1 MNLRIKKNMEKLN
14 LHRMQELLPDYVFG
28 KLDNEEKA
36 LFEHNLQFYPE
47 IKQEADDAKRVFQRF
62 EQMDVDAFLNSKTKN
77 TSVAVHRK
85 LEKRPKGLGK
95 FAMAKYYLPIAAA
108 IALIY
113 IVYNSNDNNS
123 LSKQEIVAHQT
134 KGFVSVNDVNII
146 IDSTSSQIEVTET
159 TEVII
164 NNNKGV
170 FSDIIPDTETANN
183 LSDKL
188 LSQELAKIDAEEL
201 LISDNSNI
209 NLLSGLEELD
219 ETQFQ
224 TFLKELKK

>member
-1 MNLRIKKNMEKLN
+1 MQKLD

-36 LFEHNLQFYPE
+36 LFEHNLQYYPE

-77 TSVAVHRK
+77 TSVRVHRK
-85 LEKRPKGLGK
+85 LENRPKRFGK
-95 FAMAKYYLPIAAA
+95 FAMVKYYLPIAAA

-113 IVYNSNDNNS
+113 AVYNRSDETKS
-123 LSKQEIVAHQT
+123 ISKQEIAMHKT
-134 KGFVSVNDVNII
+134 KEFVSVNDVNII
-146 IDSTSSQIEVTET
+146 IDSTSSRLEITET

-183 LSDKL
+183 LSDQL
-188 LSQELAKIDAEEL
+188 LSQELAKIDGDEL
-201 LISDNSNI
+201 IITDNSNI

>member
-1 MNLRIKKNMEKLN
+1 MEKLN

-28 KLDNEEKA
+28 KLDNEEKS
-36 LFEHNLQFYPE
+36 LFEHNLQYYPE

-77 TSVAVHRK
+77 TSVRVHRK
-85 LEKRPKGLGK
+85 LENRPKGFAK
-95 FAMAKYYLPIAAA
+95 FPMAKYYLPIAAA

-113 IVYNSNDNNS
+113 VVYNNRDETKSI
-123 LSKQEIVAHQT
+123 SKQEIAMHKT
-134 KGFVSVNDVNII
+134 KEFVSVNDVNII
-146 IDSTSSQIEVTET
+146 IDSTSSQIEITET
-159 TEVII
+159 TEAVI

-183 LSDKL
+183 LSDQL
-188 LSQELAKIDAEEL
+188 LSQELAKIDGDEL
-201 LISDNSNI
+201 IITDNSNI

>member
-1 MNLRIKKNMEKLN
+1 MEKID
-14 LHRMQELLPDYVFG
+14 LHRMEELLPDYVFG

-36 LFEHNLQFYPE
+36 LFEYNLQYYPE
-47 IKQEADDAKRVFQRF
+47 IKQEADDAKRVFQKF

-85 LEKRPKGLGK
+85 LEKRQSKFGK

-113 IVYNSNDNNS
+113 VIYTKSDSNNS
-123 LSKQEIVAHQT
+123 LSKQEIASHKT
-134 KGFVSVNDVNII
+134 KEYVSVNDVNII
-146 IDSTSSQIEVTET
+146 IDSTSSQIEIAET

-188 LSQELAKIDAEEL
+188 LSQELAKIDADEL
-201 LISDNSNI
+201 LITDNSNI

>member
-1 MNLRIKKNMEKLN
+1 MQKID

-36 LFEHNLQFYPE
+36 LFEHNLQYYPE

-85 LEKRPKGLGK
+85 LENRPKRFGK
-95 FAMAKYYLPIAAA
+95 FAMVKYYLPIAAA

-113 IVYNSNDNNS
+113 VVYTKSDTNNS

-134 KGFVSVNDVNII
+134 KEFVSVNDVNII
-146 IDSTSSQIEVTET
+146 IDSTSSQIEIDET
-159 TEVII
+159 TEIVIS
-164 NNNKGV
+164 NNKGV
-170 FSDIIPDTETANN
+170 FSDLIPDTETANN

-188 LSQELAKIDAEEL
+188 LSQELAKIDADEL
-201 LISDNSNI
+201 LITDNSNL

>member
-1 MNLRIKKNMEKLN
+1 MEKID

-28 KLDNEEKA
+28 KLDNEKKS
-36 LFEHNLQFYPE
+36 LFEHNLQYYPE

-62 EQMDVDAFLNSKTKN
+62 EQMDVDGFLNSKTKN
-77 TSVAVHRK
+77 TSVRVHRK
-85 LEKRPKGLGK
+85 LENRPKRFGK

-113 IVYNSNDNNS
+113 LVYNKSDDTNA
-123 LSKQEIVAHQT
+123 LSKHEIAAHKT
-134 KGFVSVNDVNII
+134 KEFVSVNDVNII
-146 IDSTSSQIEVTET
+146 IDSTSSQIEIAET
-159 TEVII
+159 TEIVI

-170 FSDIIPDTETANN
+170 FSDLIPDTETANN

-188 LSQELAKIDAEEL
+188 LSQELAKIDSDEL
-201 LISDNSNI
+201 LITDNSNI